1 MRAKCLLTIGLLVL
15 VCAAT
20 ASAQRPLLETSD
32 TVTVNSSPIIRNEQ
46 LSQGVL
52 LSGTITGTG
61 TPLDVE
67 LQLQSTGA
75 LYYATITQ
83 TAGSYKYEVVAP
95 AVAPGDSY
103 DVYVIFSQQN
113 VLFLYLAAGGGLT
126 ADTKLNLALPAPI
139 LSPVTGTTSG
149 MNILS
154 SSQTLIFDSTTIAG
168 FVEVQAP
175 SVPVSG
181 GTYSVSLPAGT
192 YNAWVDQNFPS
203 SSIPSSSTNVTEYL
217 GAYAVASGPNVI
229 NPAAA
234 AFPVVTLSGNIGFPG
249 SGSVPANTAL
259 YVQAVVAAGSTSPV
273 QGVLA
278 SVPASG
284 AFSFVVPT
292 GFAYLLSPVV
302 DDPILGVADPA
313 ASYQPAFQT
322 GVLSANTFVAPGFPA
337 IPSPETPATLQG
349 TGTTPGGV
357 PLPYALVYVYST
369 QLTQAANT
377 FYNDLVQTDAFG
389 HYSVQLPLGTYNLYV
404 DGAYVTS
411 GDNDGDGKADM
422 TVFRPS
428 NGTFFELNTD
438 PSVVAQQWGTNGDIP
453 VRGDFDGDGITDI
466 AVWRP
471 STGQWF
477 IIPSSNPGSPIIQQ
491 WGASGD
497 IPVPGDY
504 DGDGITD
511 FAVFRPSNGAWYIIP
526 SSNPGS
532 PIFQQWG
539 TNGDNPAPADYD
551 GDGITD
557 FAVFRPSNGEWYIIP
572 SSNPGT
578 PLAQQWGASGDEPV
592 PGDYDGDGKA
602 DIGVFRPSNGE
613 WYIIPSSN
621 PGTPLLRQWGTSGD
635 IPVPADYDGDRK
647 TDIAVWRPSNGVWY
661 VLPSS
666 APGTSTVTQWG
677 ASSDVP
683 LARPI
688 GQ

>member
-1 MRAKCLLTIGLLVL
+1 
-15 VCAAT
+15 
-20 ASAQRPLLETSD
+20 
-32 TVTVNSSPIIRNEQ
+32 
-46 LSQGVL
+46 
-52 LSGTITGTG
+52 
-61 TPLDVE
+61 
-67 LQLQSTGA
+67 
-75 LYYATITQ
+75 
-83 TAGSYKYEVVAP
+83 
-95 AVAPGDSY
+95 
-103 DVYVIFSQQN
+103 
-113 VLFLYLAAGGGLT
+113 
-126 ADTKLNLALPAPI
+126 
-139 LSPVTGTTSG
+139 
-149 MNILS
+149 
-154 SSQTLIFDSTTIAG
+154 
-168 FVEVQAP
+168 
-175 SVPVSG
+175 
-181 GTYSVSLPAGT
+181 
-192 YNAWVDQNFPS
+192 
-203 SSIPSSSTNVTEYL
+203 
-217 GAYAVASGPNVI
+217 VASGPNVI

-234 AFPVVTLSGNIGFPG
+234 AFAVVTLSGSIGFSG

-259 YVQAVVAAGSTSPV
+259 NIQAVVAAGSASPIL
-273 QGVLA
+273 GTLA

-292 GFAYLLSPVV
+292 GFAYLLNPAV
-302 DDPILGVADPA
+302 DDPILGAAYPV
-313 ASYQPAFQT
+313 ASYQPLAFQT
-322 GVLSANTFVAPGFPA
+322 GVLSVNTAVSPGFPA
-337 IPSPETPATLQG
+337 IPPLETPDTLQG
-349 TGTTPGGV
+349 TVTTPTAV

-377 FYNDLVQTDAFG
+377 WYSDVLQTDAFG
-389 HYSVQLPLGTYNLYV
+389 RYSVQLPLGTYDLYV

-411 GDNDGDGKADM
+411 GDMDGDGKADM

-428 NGTFFELNTD
+428 NGTFYELDSD
-438 PSVVAQQWGTNGDIP
+438 PSVVAQQWGTNGDVP
-453 VRGDFDGDGITDI
+453 VRGDFDGDGLTDI
-466 AVWRP
+466 GVWRP

-511 FAVFRPSNGAWYIIP
+511 FAVFRPSNGGWYIIP

-539 TNGDNPAPADYD
+539 ANGDIPAPADYD
-551 GDGITD
+551 GDGQTD

-572 SSNPGT
+572 SGNPGT
-578 PLAQQWGASGDEPV
+578 PFAQQWGASGDKPV

-621 PGTPLLRQWGTSGD
+621 PGTPLLQQWGASGD

-647 TDIAVWRPSNGVWY
+647 TDLAVWRPSNGVWY

-683 LARPI
+683 LERPI